1 MGKTYGVPRS
11 AKGESRFLYVFTVRS
26 LITTL
31 IFAAVG
37 LVLYFILSFI
47 GLGGIGMIGIVLF
60 AGIGFAV
67 GTLTIPDSPIV
78 GNLRKAGGEKVSE
91 ILIRTAT
98 FSKRKKIYIYREGY
112 RK

>member
-1 MGKTYGVPRS
+1 MGQTYGVPRS

-98 FSKRKKIYIYREGY
+98 FKKRKKIYIYREGY